1 MSEALAN
8 GLAAPYYPASHPSMF
23 QPQRGYPGEP
33 LRPTPQYA
41 YGYGGTPI
49 TSGHPSPMVRSPSG
63 SSSIAS
69 SSATSNAI
77 RPILFN
83 PEARFFLPGTA
94 ASTYGNLASPAE
106 SVQSSSYAPS
116 MSPLAS
122 PFPSNAF
129 NRPLSRNQGGDEGDG
144 VYFGVQPSGLPR
156 SRIGHA
162 NTPSFHPVSFQPR
175 QQPPQHGKSYPKQGS
190 TSLRPGGAGPQRAHG
205 RAVSVS
211 PSANSTASGSEKKK
225 KAVHVRVPNENG
237 LEEGSSSVG
246 ISKKA
251 NEGGNAAPQDKK
263 KASIFVRRPIQ
274 GEEKRLMLVELG
286 FDIDLLAEDVTSRHV
301 HFDEVRINSLPPTI
315 EIFLP
320 GQDAWQDVREHIGIP
335 VSPQSPSQGRSP
347 LLSGRFGS
355 FLDRIPSAFSPGGH
369 QRSNSLFNNRPSFPP
384 RFQNAIE
391 SLTRH
396 ASSQSVSRGFTI
408 PHWAQSLAATAPKV
422 LDQLER
428 GMRPGITGEPQSPID
443 QNTKSFE
450 ASRPNDGDFAR
461 DIRAGSS
468 GSGLTDTLG
477 ELETDRNPRQS
488 SVSTLQAG
496 VTPKLST
503 DTSIATPKSQGLV
516 IFEAPP
522 DVDRTPPSAS
532 PLAVPKG
539 VHSLTPHKVTHNFSF
554 PPRGIQGDKLA
565 PAQPYNAVF
574 ASQDVPVATQ
584 ESVPAKKSS
593 LNIAAP
599 EFVFGASAASALF
612 ASQARQPGL
621 QLGEIFGEPG
631 TPGSLAAT
639 DEYGVVQAQPPL
651 STLSAASLNP
661 LAGTFQPTS
670 SLGLSYIGQSHAFN
684 FQPPAHAPQ
693 YTTLAQEPTSLPTRH
708 TPADSADG
716 PAIEVIQPTPL
727 RPVSASMASVITHTK
742 RQKLNNGSGETLQRT
757 KSHLELRSPF
767 SKNPTL
773 AEVDREHDADAPLMS
788 PSPTRNP
795 ASQYLLHISDSVDHL
810 VKSESESTL
819 PHSSTLRTAASF
831 SAERP
836 SAVVDVRASSAPL
849 VLATHPSRR
858 HEADTSGAPEF
869 GVAIHVD
876 AAVPFSALDPQAE
889 HPWERGREQMI
900 PHDQIGQAQEDA
912 FSVVSEDSSLELEST
927 LDDTDL
933 ESELGESPLQILE
946 NLLAGYFSAL
956 QSALAKKVAERAKS
970 ELEDR
975 DGLLGD
981 LIGRVVASIAD
992 ARIVGADNI
1001 EKQLTKLH
1009 EALED
1014 GQRLTRDSLGSAVQQ
1029 WLEEGRGFDS
1039 RPSPAPLT
1047 PELVS
1052 SLRDD
1057 VVNAVAKL
1065 LNERSLTVDRTAL
1078 PTGVTSREITKAV
1091 EMATQPL
1098 HKAFAASRRTDSIIE
1113 TPLPGETA
1121 GFAQH
1126 ISDKVESSTALLKNA
1141 VSLLDDLKNSTASSA
1156 DVDSLFER
1164 IASLRSS
1171 SATVA
1176 AGGSFDVHSVS
1187 SQLVSDLQ
1195 PRLDDL
1201 AQEVKLSTI
1210 ASSFDIDVL
1219 IERIAAEIRSAQ
1231 PRDVWSKSLE
1241 ALVEAHQK
1249 LERDGSEIGAN
1260 QQSLLLAFKSLEAYL
1275 SQQLQQLGDR
1285 VESQVKNVVLSTDA
1299 VANVADLELQ
1309 LAKARSDYG
1318 KARSEKA
1325 TMMERFELERGTWI
1339 SRIDE
1344 LKAEIDR
1351 RKDVDRVVDE
1361 EKAMLTAAIG
1371 RLEQALVSSTSHS
1384 AQLETALASLTLRQD
1399 SDRLD
1404 EVEHR
1409 QALSLMRDEL
1419 DRTKAGAELSATE
1432 VRLLLAENSRLTAEL
1447 GELRE
1452 AHEKLSNQKHEDD
1465 QHRRV
1470 EREATAKLSGEV
1482 GALEKRIA
1490 VQDDKIVS
1498 LQLLKSKQQQALAQ
1512 ANQRAVDL
1520 RKRAAEV
1527 GTAEARI
1534 ADLEA
1539 AKTSLEERLA
1549 ASEAV
1554 RELLTRDSTEYRRTT
1569 ENELEAVRET
1579 VTREFEGKDARIRT
1593 LEQER
1598 NELSQD
1604 NERLETLNLELSDAL
1619 RMGSM
1624 RSSSSVSRSATP
1636 SRSAAQNFMSYAAG
1650 AQHYP
1655 SPDTLKPQ
1663 RTGSSTATIRT
1674 ATDRRTSNSPT
1685 PSTLE
1690 GRALVVDESGWW
1702 SAE

>member
-8 GLAAPYYPASHPSMF
+8 GLAAPYYPNSHPSMF

-33 LRPTPQYA
+33 LRPNPQYA

-49 TSGHPSPMVRSPSG
+49 ISGHPSPMVRSPSG

-69 SSATSNAI
+69 SSATSNVI

-94 ASTYGNLASPAE
+94 ASTHGNLASPAE

-122 PFPSNAF
+122 PFPPNAF
-129 NRPLSRNQGGDEGDG
+129 NRPLSRNQGDEGG
-144 VYFGVQPSGLPR
+144 GGYFGVQPSGLPR

-162 NTPSFHPVSFQPR
+162 NTPSFHPVGFQSR
-175 QQPPQHGKSYPKQGS
+175 QQPPQHGKPYPKQSS

-211 PSANSTASGSEKKK
+211 PSANSTASGFEKKK
-225 KAVHVRVPNENG
+225 KAVHVRFPNENG

-246 ISKKA
+246 NSKKA
-251 NEGGNAAPQDKK
+251 NEGANAAPQDKK

-274 GEEKRLMLVELG
+274 DEEKRLMLEELV
-286 FDIDLLAEDVTSRHV
+286 FDIDLLVEDVTSRHV

-428 GMRPGITGEPQSPID
+428 GMRPGITGEPQSLTD
-443 QNTKSFE
+443 QNTKSLE
-450 ASRPNDGDFAR
+450 ANRPNDGNLAR
-461 DIRAGSS
+461 AIKAGSS

-477 ELETDRNPRQS
+477 EAETDRNPRQS
-488 SVSTLQAG
+488 SVSTLKVG
-496 VTPKLST
+496 VTPKLFT
-503 DTSIATPKSQGLV
+503 DTSIATPKSQGLI

-554 PPRGIQGDKLA
+554 PPRGIQGDNLA
-565 PAQPYNAVF
+565 PPQPYNAVY

-584 ESVPAKKSS
+584 DSVPAKKSS

-621 QLGEIFGEPG
+621 RLGEIFGEPG

-639 DEYGVVQAQPPL
+639 DEDAAVQAQPPL

-670 SLGLSYIGQSHAFN
+670 CLGLSYTGQSHAFN

-693 YTTLAQEPTSLPTRH
+693 YTTLAQEPISSPTR
-708 TPADSADG
+708 TPADADG
-716 PAIEVIQPTPL
+716 PVIEVIQPTPL

-742 RQKLNNGSGETLQRT
+742 RQKLNDGSGETLQRS

-773 AEVDREHDADAPLMS
+773 AEVDREHDVDAPLMS

-810 VKSESESTL
+810 SKSEAKSIL
-819 PHSSTLRTAASF
+819 PHLTMLRTAASF

-836 SAVVDVRASSAPL
+836 SAVLDVRASSAPL

-858 HEADTSGAPEF
+858 REAGTSGAPGF
-869 GVAIHVD
+869 GVAIHAD
-876 AAVPFSALDPQAE
+876 AAVPSSALDPQAE
-889 HPWERGREQMI
+889 HRWERGREQMI
-900 PHDQIGQAQEDA
+900 PHDQIGQEQEDA

-1052 SLRDD
+1052 LLRDD

-1065 LNERSLTVDRTAL
+1065 LDERSLTVDRAAL

-1141 VSLLDDLKNSTASSA
+1141 VSLLDDLKNSSASSA

-1260 QQSLLLAFKSLEAYL
+1260 QQSLHLAFKSLEAYL
-1275 SQQLQQLGDR
+1275 SQQLHQLGDR
-1285 VESQVKNVVLSTDA
+1285 IESQVKNVMLSTDA

-1325 TMMERFELERGTWI
+1325 TMMERFELERGTWTA
-1339 SRIDE
+1339 RIDE

-1399 SDRLD
+1399 SDRLN

-1465 QHRRV
+1465 QQRRI

-1527 GTAEARI
+1527 GAAEARI
-1534 ADLEA
+1534 VDLEA

-1636 SRSAAQNFMSYAAG
+1636 SRSAAQNFMPYVAG

-1655 SPDTLKPQ
+1655 SPETLKPQ

-1690 GRALVVDESGWW
+1690 GRALIVDESGWW